1 MISSL
6 DEPEVVSTKLDIH
19 LVSDTNCSTRS
30 VSLPI
35 IRASR
40 QNTHLDRSWA
50 KQEETVMV

>member
-19 LVSDTNCSTRS
+19 LVSDTNC
-30 VSLPI
+30 LPI